1 MRKRKLG
8 DIVETKTGKTGKVY
22 RDEKKVK
29 GKVVVHVEGDELPLL
44 CDPKTLTIIGNF
56 D

>member
-22 RDEKKVK
+22 RDQQKVK
-29 GKVVVHVEGDELPLL
+29 GKVVVHVDGEELPLL
-44 CDPKTLTIIGNF
+44 CDPKTLIVIEKF
-56 D
+56 Y

>member
-22 RDEKKVK
+22 RDEKKVR
-29 GKVVVHVEGDELPLL
+29 GKVVVHVDDEDLPLL
-44 CDPKTLTIIGNF
+44 CDPQTLIVIGKF